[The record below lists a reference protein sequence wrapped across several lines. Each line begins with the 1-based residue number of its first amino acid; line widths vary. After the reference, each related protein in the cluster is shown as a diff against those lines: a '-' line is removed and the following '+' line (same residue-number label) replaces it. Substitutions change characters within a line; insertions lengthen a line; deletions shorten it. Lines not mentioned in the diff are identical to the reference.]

1 MARGPLKS
9 RTVAVKVEAEVADF
23 LDRLP
28 NKSDFIRQA
37 ILAQFRMA
45 CPLCSGSGVVPRGL
59 GDHFAPVVRRH
70 RVRKCE
76 KCGRPDPIPADAAS
90 VPAADVAR
98 WELFFHGGPLFC
110 AKCYPEVI
118 ACGACGWHLAPDA
131 LPEHVRASHAD

>member
-45 CPLCSGSGVVPRGL
+45 CPLCSGSGTVPRGL
-59 GDHFAPVVRRH
+59 GDHFAPVVRRN
-70 RVRKCE
+70 RLKKCE
-76 KCGRPDPIPADAAS
+76 KCGRSEPIPADAAS
-90 VPAADVAR
+90 VPAADVPR
-98 WELFFHGGPLFC
+98 WEQFFHGGPLFC
-110 AKCYPEVI
+110 AACYPQVI
-118 ACGACGWHLAPDA
+118 ACGECGWHLTPDA